1 MQEPTPGTDSPST
14 SIGGY
19 LALTADFVALLAGL
33 TVIAFAFV
41 GLIFWFSGY
50 ANALPEE
57 VGALSP
63 YLLALLGALIAG
75 SALIASLRDDSGS
88 PGLLSWAAR
97 LGIIAAAGFVT
108 VGGVV
113 PEFRGVQEGTD
124 WAIFKW
130 VALVGFY
137 GGSVALSISVA
148 LLLWRLSR
156 VRTELGPVLGK
167 LSMPS
172 LSLPK
177 TSRPRLVIRRGS
189 GGPPI
194 VGE

>member
-1 MQEPTPGTDSPST
+1 MQESTPGPDSPST

-33 TVIAFAFV
+33 TATAFAFV
-41 GLIFWFSGY
+41 GLIFWFSTY
-50 ANALPEE
+50 ANASLDE

-63 YLLALLGALIAG
+63 FLLALLGALIAG
-75 SALIASLRDDSGS
+75 ATLIASLRDATGQ
-88 PGLLSWAAR
+88 GLLSWATR
-97 LGIIAAAGFVT
+97 LGIIATAGFVT

-113 PEFRGVQEGTD
+113 PEFREVTEGAD

-130 VALVGFY
+130 VALAGFY
-137 GGSVALSISVA
+137 GGSVALSLSVA
-148 LLLWRLSR
+148 LVLWRLSR
-156 VRTELGPVLGK
+156 VRTELGPVLSNLK
-167 LSMPS
+167 MPS

-177 TSRPRLVIRRGS
+177 TNRPRLVIRRGS
-189 GGPPI
+189 GEPPT

>member
-1 MQEPTPGTDSPST
+1 MQESTPGTDSPST

-33 TVIAFAFV
+33 TATAFAFV
-41 GLIFWFSGY
+41 GLVFWFSTY
-50 ANALPEE
+50 ANASPDE

-63 YLLALLGALIAG
+63 YLLALLGAFIAG
-75 SALIASLRDDSGS
+75 ATLIASLRDADGQ
-88 PGLLSWAAR
+88 GLLAWAAR

-108 VGGVV
+108 VGGIV

-130 VALVGFY
+130 VALIGFY

-148 LLLWRLSR
+148 LIFWRLSR
-156 VRTELGPVLGK
+156 VRTELVSVLGN

-172 LSLPK
+172 LSLPN
-177 TSRPRLVIRRGS
+177 TTRPRLVIRRGS
-189 GGPPI
+189 GEPPI